1 VERELL
7 SGTTSL
13 VRSPP
18 APVGA
23 ADSPAGGVQAIT
35 GRLRLDA
42 FKPGEYELKLVV
54 TDSQAKATETRSLKF
69 RVE

>member
-1 VERELL
+1 
-7 SGTTSL
+7 
-13 VRSPP
+13 
-18 APVGA
+18 VGD

-35 GRLRLDA
+35 GRLRLDS

-54 TDSQAKATETRSLKF
+54 TDNQAKATETRSLKF